1 MSQIAMTAHESSA
14 KPHNF
19 TSIPNVLEPLS
30 AGGDQTALLKRGQ
43 LARALNASC
52 RSIDNWQRQRKI
64 PFIRISPRCVRFHLP
79 SVLAALRK
87 FEIREAGRGPQHK
100 S

>member
-1 MSQIAMTAHESSA
+1 MTARQLSP
-14 KPHNF
+14 KPHNNAP
-19 TSIPNVLEPLS
+19 IPNVLVPLCTT
-30 AGGDQTALLKRGQ
+30 ADQPALLKRAQ

-52 RSIDNWQRQRKI
+52 RSIDNWQRQKKI

-87 FEIREAGRGPQHK
+87 QFEVMEAGRRFF
-100 S
+100 